1 MSENEKR
8 NISIA
13 ISPGSIG
20 MLLVFIVGA
29 ALVFYLRDLVLIV
42 LTAIVLSSAIEPAVQ
57 FFMRH
62 KINRIL
68 SVLLVYLLFVFFVAG
83 FGFVF
88 IPPVLDDA
96 AAFLTNLP
104 TTLQSIQL
112 SSGLVSSLP
121 GGLGSDLS
129 PAQLADD
136 LRMTFASFTG
146 GLFTTVSAFFG
157 GIVSL
162 ALIIIFSFYFAVQE
176 TGIDDFL
183 RLIVPV
189 RHQEYALSLWK
200 RSQEKIGKWMQGQ
213 ILLAVLVGVLLYLGL
228 TILGV
233 PYALLL
239 AVIAAI
245 FELIPVFGQ
254 FLAAIPAIA
263 VAFTAGGI
271 TAALLVGLWYII
283 VQFFE
288 SNLIYPL
295 VVKKVV
301 GVPPILVILAIL
313 IGGSLA
319 GFLGVLLSVP
329 IAAALLEFINDVQK
343 NKERERMRLRE
354 SNG

>member
-1 MSENEKR
+1 MT
-8 NISIA
+8 A
-13 ISPGSIG
+13 ILFVLGLG
-20 MLLVFIVGA
+20 LL
-29 ALVFYLRDLVLIV
+29 FYLRDLVLIV
-42 LTAIVLSSAIEPAVQ
+42 LTAIVLASAIEPAVL
-57 FFMRH
+57 FFMRY
-62 KINRIL
+62 KMSRL
-68 SVLLVYLLFVFFVAG
+68 MSVLLVYVLFVFFVAG
-83 FGFVF
+83 FGFMF

-96 AAFLTNLP
+96 AMFLTNLP
-104 TTLQSIQL
+104 TTLQSLEL
-112 SSGLVSSLP
+112 SSGLTSGLP
-121 GGLGSDLS
+121 GTLTDNIS
-129 PAQLADD
+129 PAQLADQI
-136 LRMTFASFTG
+136 RATFSSFTG

-157 GIVSL
+157 GIISL
-162 ALIIIFSFYFAVQE
+162 GLIIIFSFYFAVQE

-189 RHQEYALSLWK
+189 KHQNYALSLWK

-213 ILLAVLVGVLLYLGL
+213 LLLAVLVGVLLYLGL

-239 AVIAAI
+239 AVIAGI

-263 VAFTAGGI
+263 VAFTAGGV
-271 TAALLVGLWYII
+271 TAALLVAMWYII

-329 IAAALLEFINDVQK
+329 IAAALQEFINDVQRK
-343 NKERERMRLRE
+343 KEREHARLEE
-354 SNG
+354 SHE